1 MDYKLKN
8 IFIAFGIIISLGVLV
23 QSCKDKQSPGYEYM
37 PDMYRSP
44 SVETYG
50 ETKLS
55 ESGLSALQPV
65 VNTIP
70 RGFNLYP
77 YPNTNDGYAAAGEIL
92 KNPVPFSE
100 EVLVEGKVAYGK
112 FCVHC
117 HGKKGEGDGTVP
129 TNSDYPSPPSY
140 KAALKDLS
148 EGKMFHTLM
157 YGKNLMG
164 SHASQISAE
173 DRWKIVYYVQSL
185 QDAKRF
191 DLMYR
196 GGDEESE
203 TTEMVLAKES
213 NEETATNN

>member
-65 VNTIP
+65 ANTIP
-70 RGFNLYP
+70 IGFNLYP
-77 YPNTNDGYAAAGEIL
+77 YPNTNDGYTAAGEIL

-173 DRWKIVYYVQSL
+173 DRWKIIYYVQSL

-196 GGDEESE
+196 GVGEESE
-203 TTEMVLAKES
+203 ATEMVLAKES

>member
-1 MDYKLKN
+1 M
-8 IFIAFGIIISLGVLV
+8 
-23 QSCKDKQSPGYEYM
+23 
-37 PDMYRSP
+37 
-44 SVETYG
+44 
-50 ETKLS
+50 
-55 ESGLSALQPV
+55 
-65 VNTIP
+65 
-70 RGFNLYP
+70 
-77 YPNTNDGYAAAGEIL
+77 
-92 KNPVPFSE
+92 
-100 EVLVEGKVAYGK
+100 
-112 FCVHC
+112 
-117 HGKKGEGDGTVP
+117 P

-173 DRWKIVYYVQSL
+173 DRWKIIYYVQSL

-196 GGDEESE
+196 EGDEESE